1 MTRNEKLLRDH
12 RERAEC
18 LGKSLSSVNQIVFA
32 AERVNSCLE
41 RTVSSFTAFQSSYSC
56 CFTCVS
62 APRRSLTIAQMRH
75 LPELPR
81 SGLTF
86 NFLRSHTRT
95 KQRPLLSPLT

>member
-41 RTVSSFTAFQSSYSC
+41 RTVSPSLRFNLHTAA
-56 CFTCVS
+56 VS
-62 APRRSLTIAQMRH
+62 RAC
-75 LPELPR
+75 LP
-81 SGLTF
+81 
-86 NFLRSHTRT
+86 HAAH
-95 KQRPLLSPLT
+95 